1 MSGSESEPAAR
12 SRRQVGAGLLSTER
26 TSNRGSKLACEG
38 GIQADKDASDALASS
53 RASSLPQGQCQG
65 QNRNQPPDHRGRSVQ
80 GCYLPNEHQTV
91 GASLLAKA
99 VFKPIKMH
107 RMYWPLREQARLPQ
121 GQCQGQNRNQPPDH
135 GGRSVQGCYLQN
147 EHQTVGAS
155 LLAKAVFKPIKMHRM
170 YRPLREQARSHRVR
184 INPRSRFF
192 IVIDGQL
199 IERRSPAFGG
209 IPGVV
214 LGINPGLEV
223 QQFVFPACIQL
234 GVPDIIRGVD

>member
-1 MSGSESEPAAR
+1 MSGSELEPAAR
-12 SRRQVGAGLLSTER
+12 SQRQVGAGLLSTER
-26 TSNRGSKLACEG
+26 TPNRGSKLACEG
-38 GIQADKDASDALASS
+38 GIQADKDASDVLAFS

-107 RMYWPLREQARLPQ
+107 RMYW
-121 GQCQGQNRNQPPDH
+121 
-135 GGRSVQGCYLQN
+135 
-147 EHQTVGAS
+147 
-155 LLAKAVFKPIKMHRM
+155 
-170 YRPLREQARSHRVR
+170 PLREQARSHRVR